1 MDKRE
6 LHNFT
11 TYFLDGKLTEENELK
26 LLHWIKSSDENKQLF
41 LQEQEYIIKTIAE
54 KHDEKLERKWQK
66 LMQRI
71 EPKPA
76 KSNTLILWAASVAAA
91 FLIGAIMT
99 TVVIQ
104 KTNHETKS
112 LAQMQNVITPH
123 GAKTNFQLPDGSIVW
138 LNSGSKLSFPSQFDD
153 TRPVTLTGE
162 AFFEV
167 EKNAKPFIV
176 STIYGEVEVQGT
188 SFDVKAFA
196 NEGFQTTLVE
206 GSVKV
211 KEINNSDE
219 VTLQPGQQVNLS
231 GNKMLVSAVKTDLYT
246 SWKEGKL
253 IFRDE
258 ELPLVA
264 KRLERWYNVK
274 IELADDK
281 RLSEIRY
288 NGTLEMESF
297 SEVLQLLKVTAPID
311 YTYNEKTRT
320 IKITY
325 KILFN

>member
-1 MDKRE
+1 MDKKE
-6 LHNFT
+6 LHNYT
-11 TYFLDGKLTEENELK
+11 NHFLEGKLSEENELK
-26 LLHWIKSSDENKQLF
+26 LLHWIKANDENKKLF
-41 LQEQEYIIKTIAE
+41 LQEQVYIINTIAE
-54 KHDEKLERKWQK
+54 KHDEKLERKWQNFK
-66 LMQRI
+66 QRI
-71 EPKPA
+71 EPKPT
-76 KSNTLILWAASVAAA
+76 KSKTLILWAASVAAA
-91 FLIGAIMT
+91 FIIGALIT
-99 TVVIQ
+99 TVVI
-104 KTNHETKS
+104 KPTNQETS
-112 LAQMQNVITPH
+112 SVVQMQNVQTPH

-138 LNSGSKLSFPSQFDD
+138 LNSGSELSFPSQFDK

-167 EKNAKPFIV
+167 EKSSKPFIV

-188 SFDVKAFA
+188 SFDVRAFA

-211 KEINNSDE
+211 IGKSKSNE
-219 VTLQPGQQVNLS
+219 VALLPGQQANLS
-231 GNKMLVSAVKTDLYT
+231 ENKIIVGNVETELFT

-258 ELPLVA
+258 RLPLVA

-274 IELADDK
+274 IELAGDK
-281 RLSEIRY
+281 RLTEIRY

-311 YTYNEKTRT
+311 YTFNEKTRT

-325 KILFN
+325 KQH

>member
-1 MDKRE
+1 MNQRE

-11 TYFLDGKLTEENELK
+11 TYFLEGKLSEENELK
-26 LLHWIKSSDENKQLF
+26 LLHWIKASDENKKLF
-41 LQEQEYIIKTIAE
+41 LQEQEYIIKTITE
-54 KHDEKLERKWQK
+54 KQDENLERKWQNFK
-66 LMQRI
+66 QRI

-76 KSNTLILWAASVAAA
+76 KSKTLILWAASVAAA
-91 FLIGAIMT
+91 FLIGALIS
-99 TVVIQ
+99 TVVF
-104 KTNHETKS
+104 KTSNHET
-112 LAQMQNVITPH
+112 LPIAQLQKVVTPY

-138 LNSGSKLSFPSQFDD
+138 LNSGSELSFPSQFDG

-167 EKNAKPFIV
+167 EKSAKPFTV

-188 SFDVKAFA
+188 SFDVKAFLGE
-196 NEGFQTTLVE
+196 NFQVTLEEGAIIARA
-206 GSVKV
+206 K
-211 KEINNSDE
+211 NSDKE
-219 VTLQPGQQVNLS
+219 LALRPGQQVNLLDD
-231 GNKMLVSAVKTDLYT
+231 KMVVSEVQTDMFT

-274 IELADDK
+274 VELAEDK
-281 RLSEIRY
+281 RLTNIRY

-297 SEVLQLLKVTAPID
+297 SEVLQLLKITAPID

-325 KILFN
+325 KQR

>member
-1 MDKRE
+1 MNQRE

-11 TYFLDGKLTEENELK
+11 TYFLEGKLSEENELK
-26 LLHWIKSSDENKQLF
+26 LLHWIKASDKNKQLF

-54 KHDEKLERKWQK
+54 KHDQNLERKWQK
-66 LMQRI
+66 FKQRI
-71 EPKPA
+71 EPKPT
-76 KSNTLILWAASVAAA
+76 KSKTLILWAASVAAA
-91 FLIGAIMT
+91 FLIGALIS
-99 TVVIQ
+99 TVVFKTSNQETTPIVQIQ
-104 KTNHETKS
+104 K
-112 LAQMQNVITPH
+112 VVTPY

-138 LNSGSKLSFPSQFDD
+138 LNSGSELSFPSRFDGA
-153 TRPVTLTGE
+153 RPVTLTGE

-167 EKNAKPFIV
+167 EKSAKPFTV

-188 SFDVKAFA
+188 SFDVKAFLGE
-196 NEGFQTTLVE
+196 NFQ
-206 GSVKV
+206 
-211 KEINNSDE
+211 
-219 VTLQPGQQVNLS
+219 VTLEEGAIIARAKNIDKELALRPGQQVNLL
-231 GNKMLVSAVKTDLYT
+231 GDKMVVSEVQTDLFT

-274 IELADDK
+274 IELEEDS
-281 RLSEIRY
+281 RLANLRY

-311 YTYNEKTRT
+311 YSYNEKTRT

-325 KILFN
+325 KQR

>member
-1 MDKRE
+1 MDKKE
-6 LHNFT
+6 LHNYT
-11 TYFLDGKLTEENELK
+11 THFLEGKLSEENELE
-26 LLHWIKSSDENKQLF
+26 LLHWIKANDENKKLF
-41 LQEQEYIIKTIAE
+41 LQEQVYIINTIAE

-66 LMQRI
+66 FKQRI
-71 EPKPA
+71 EPKPT
-76 KSNTLILWAASVAAA
+76 KSKILTLWAASVAAA
-91 FLIGAIMT
+91 FIIGALIT
-99 TVVIQ
+99 TVVI
-104 KTNHETKS
+104 KPTNQETS
-112 LAQMQNVITPH
+112 PIVQMQNVHTPH

-138 LNSGSKLSFPSQFDD
+138 LNSGSELSFPSQFDK

-167 EKNAKPFIV
+167 EKSSKPFIV

-211 KEINNSDE
+211 KGRNNSD
-219 VTLQPGQQVNLS
+219 VVALQPGQQANLS
-231 GNKMLVSAVKTDLYT
+231 ENKIIVGNVETELFT

-258 ELPLVA
+258 QLPLVA

-274 IELADDK
+274 IELAGDK
-281 RLSEIRY
+281 RLTEIRY

-325 KILFN
+325 KQL